1 VLVILFLIVLIVMA
15 IVLTITGAAGPAGQL
30 PLNELVVISLVFAVF
45 FLSGIYIAAALG
57 VLAWTSDLL
66 FSGRALNEFFGQIA
80 WNTSS
85 DFVFAAVP
93 LFLLMGEILLRGG
106 LSERLYRALNLWV
119 GRLPGGLLHTN
130 IVASATFS
138 AVSGSS
144 IACAAMIGS
153 VALPYFKNTKYPER
167 MVLGSLAAGGAMG
180 NLIPPGISLIIYG
193 LFTNTSIG
201 KLYAASMVAGII
213 VAAMFMA
220 YIVIHSLVTKANY
233 ETPGDITW
241 RDRLQSLFDLV
252 PTAVLIFV
260 VLGLLYLGIATATE
274 AAALGVVGAIVITAA
289 YRQLRW
295 KMMVESMRATART
308 TSMVGLILMAALI
321 LSFVLSSI
329 HLPGALADMITSL
342 PVPPVVLMA
351 LILMF
356 FLALGTFMD
365 GFAMMVTTLPV
376 MFPVVIGLGYD
387 AVWFG
392 VVMTIIIEIALISP
406 PDGMVM
412 YVLQGMR
419 KPTGPISDVFYG
431 VLPFLAVYA
440 LALLLFFLVPG
451 IILWPVG

>member
-1 VLVILFLIVLIVMA
+1 VLVILFLFVLMVLGIVLA
-15 IVLTITGAAGPAGQL
+15 ITGAAGPTGQL
-30 PLNELVVISLVFAVF
+30 PLNELIVVALIFAVF
-45 FLSGIYIAAALG
+45 FLSGIYIGAALG
-57 VLAWTSDLL
+57 VLAWTADVL

-130 IVASATFS
+130 IVASAVFS

-153 VALPYFKNTKYPER
+153 VALPYFKNTNYPER

-193 LFTNTSIG
+193 LFTDTSIG
-201 KLYAASMVAGII
+201 KLYSAAMVAGVI
-213 VAAMFMA
+213 VALLFMV
-220 YIVIHSLVTKANY
+220 YITIHSLVTKASY
-233 ETPGDITW
+233 VTPGNFTW
-241 RDRLQSLFDLV
+241 RDRLLSLFDLL
-252 PTAVLIFV
+252 PTTILIFV

-274 AAALGVVGAIVITAA
+274 AAALGVVGAILITAA

-295 KMMVESMRATART
+295 RMLVESMRATART
-308 TSMVGLILMAALI
+308 TSMVGLILIAALI

-329 HLPGALADMITSL
+329 HLPGALAEMITSL
-342 PVPPVVLMA
+342 PVPPVVLMG
-351 LILMF
+351 LILLF

-376 MFPVVIGLGYD
+376 FFPVVIGLGYD
-387 AVWFG
+387 PVWFG
-392 VVMTIIIEIALISP
+392 VIMTIIIEIALISP

-412 YVLQGMR
+412 YVLQGQRM
-419 KPTGPISDVFYG
+419 TAGPITDVFYG

-440 LALLLFFLVPG
+440 AALFLFFLAPS
-451 IILWPVG
+451 IILWPVT